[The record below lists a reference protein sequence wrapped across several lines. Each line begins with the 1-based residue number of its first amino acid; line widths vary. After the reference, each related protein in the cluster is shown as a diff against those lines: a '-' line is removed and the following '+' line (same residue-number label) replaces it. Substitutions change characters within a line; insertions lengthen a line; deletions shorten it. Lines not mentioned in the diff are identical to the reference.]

1 MDTDLKQHKRRSLP
15 VNNLVFLY
23 LIGFVL
29 ILIMILWL
37 LQIVFLDYIYKEIK
51 ETEIKKISEAVA
63 DNFKNPDIQNI
74 LDYSQSQR
82 DVSIS
87 AIDSKGRVILSNV
100 NFPND
105 ILTSSINPDTYAR
118 LYSEAEKQDGATYY
132 IDDSMVHS
140 YNTVDRIAKDNPI
153 MKRRKMSALVC
164 TRAVTDSS
172 GRNLLLLAYSFISP
186 VNSTVDTLKHE
197 FFFITVLLILL
208 SALMAVIISKK
219 VTAPISDVNKSAK
232 VLATGN
238 YETVFDGSGFREIEE
253 LSETLNQATVQLSK
267 VDRVSRELIANVSHD
282 LRTPLT
288 MITGYAEVM
297 RDIPGEYT
305 PENVQIIIDE
315 SKRLTNLVNDVMD
328 VSNLSSGAVP
338 VSCSKVCITKT
349 ITRILERYKKL
360 CDQQHYI
367 IEFEHSGKVDVIADE
382 GKISQV
388 IYNLINNAIHY
399 CGTDRKIIIRQT
411 IGADDVRIDVIDH
424 GIGISKDDLPYIWDR
439 YFKSKQIHKRA
450 VVGTGLG
457 LSIVK
462 NILELHGCSYG
473 AESHEGEGSDFW
485 FILKQY

>member
-1 MDTDLKQHKRRSLP
+1 MDTDLKQHKRLSLP
-15 VNNLVFLY
+15 VNKLVFLY
-23 LIGFVL
+23 LVGFVL
-29 ILIMILWL
+29 ILIVILWL
-37 LQIVFLDYIYKEIK
+37 VQIVFLDDIYKEIK

-63 DNFKNPDIQNI
+63 VNFKNPDIQNI

-87 AIDSKGRVILSNV
+87 AIDSGGRVVMSNV

-132 IDDSMVHS
+132 IDDSMIHS
-140 YNTVDRIAKDNPI
+140 YNTVDRIAKDNPV
-153 MKRRKMSALVC
+153 MKRRKMSALVY
-164 TRAVTDSS
+164 TRAVTDAS
-172 GRNLLLLAYSFISP
+172 GRRLLLLAYSFISP
-186 VNSTVDTLKHE
+186 INSTVSTLKHE
-197 FFFITVLLILL
+197 FLFITVLLILL
-208 SALMAVIISKK
+208 SALMAIIIAKK
-219 VTAPISDVNKSAK
+219 VTAPISDINKSAK

-238 YETVFDGSGFREIEE
+238 YETVFDGSGFKEIEE

-315 SKRLTNLVNDVMD
+315 SKRLTNLVNDVMN
-328 VSNLSSGAVP
+328 VSNLTAGEVP

-349 ITRILERYKKL
+349 ITGIIDRYKKL
-360 CDQQHYI
+360 CEQQHYI
-367 IEFEHSGKVDVIADE
+367 IEFEHSGKIDVIADE

-388 IYNLINNAIHY
+388 IYNLINNAIYY
-399 CGTDRKIIIRQT
+399 CGKDKKIIIRQT
-411 IGADDVRIDVIDH
+411 IGADDVRIDVIDN
-424 GIGISKDDLPYIWDR
+424 GVGISKEDLPYIWDR

-462 NILELHGCSYG
+462 NILELHGCRYG
-473 AESHEGEGSDFW
+473 VESSEGEGSDFW
-485 FILKQY
+485 FVLKQY